1 MSSDVRTSQVGTYRH
16 VVVQGLAAVD
26 GPKVIT
32 SRAIEAQLAPA
43 AQRLSLPLDL
53 LTEMTGIHERRVW
66 PASVTPTAIATEA
79 GRAALGDAG
88 VDAADIDL
96 VINAS
101 VSQDFVEPAGA
112 AVVAGAL
119 GVGRGT
125 LNFDVRNACLG
136 FMSAI
141 DLAASLI
148 DSGRI
153 RRALIVVGEASRGI
167 LEATIA
173 RLLDPGAT
181 VETYRAEFVSLTL
194 GSCGVGIVVGHEDL
208 PGRRAHRVV
217 RSFSVAGPEH
227 HALCIGTMEQMRV
240 DAKAL
245 TIAGLILGSEGLRT
259 AFAHFGI
266 DSGHYRAWAMHQTS
280 KTHLERFCDL
290 IDVDS
295 ARFTRTYPTL
305 GNVGAAGVGRTLV
318 EIDRQQTLSPGDAV
332 ALLGIG
338 SGLNASLVEIVW

>member
-1 MSSDVRTSQVGTYRH
+1 MSQEVRPSQVGQYAR
-16 VVVQGLAAVD
+16 VVVHGLAAID
-26 GPKVIT
+26 GPEVVT
-32 SRAIEAQLAPA
+32 SRAIEARLAPA
-43 AQRLSLPLDL
+43 ATRLSLPLDL
-53 LTEMTGIHERRVW
+53 LTEMTGIYERRVW
-66 PASVTPTAIATEA
+66 PTSVTPTAIAIDA
-79 GRAALGDAG
+79 GRLALADAN
-88 VDAADIDL
+88 VDASDIDL
-96 VINAS
+96 IINAS

-112 AVVAGAL
+112 AVVAGVL

-136 FMSAI
+136 FMSAL

-167 LEATIA
+167 LEATVA
-173 RLLDPGAT
+173 RLLDENAT

-194 GSCGVGIVVGHEDL
+194 GSCGVGIVVGRDDL
-208 PGRRAHRVV
+208 PGRRRHRVV

-245 TIAGLILGSEGLRT
+245 TIAGLILGSEGLRD

-295 ARFTRTYPTL
+295 ARFARTYPTL

-318 EIDRQQTLSPGDAV
+318 ELDRQQQLAPGDAV

-338 SGLNASLVEIVW
+338 SGLNASLVELRW